1 MTSTFMKAGASSELD
16 RQLMRRALALAQAG
30 VGRTSPNPSV
40 GCVIL
45 NRDGIV
51 VGEGAT
57 APGGRPHAETLV
69 LAAAAAGARGGT
81 AYVSFEPCAHRG
93 QTPPCAEALIEAGLR
108 RVVVGCLDP
117 YPPVR
122 GRGVARLRKAGVEVT
137 LGVLEDECRRV
148 NEGFITR
155 VTRRRPF
162 VLLKLALTLDGRIA
176 TRDGDSR
183 WISSPQSREM
193 VHRWRAEYDAVMVG
207 AGSVIADNPR
217 LTCRIE
223 GGRDPMRIIVDARL
237 RSPVDARVFKQR
249 SAAATMIVTAPNK
262 LARARQRYASRQVE
276 VVAIAAQDGE
286 IQLSE
291 LMRELARRGC
301 AKVMIEGGAHLAG
314 SALRAALVD
323 RVAFFIAP
331 KIIGGGLSGIEGLEI
346 GKMGAAIKLSNLSA
360 RQIGPDWLLEA
371 ELPRRGAAG
380 S

>member
-1 MTSTFMKAGASSELD
+1 MSARPSSELD
-16 RQLMRRALALAQAG
+16 RQFMRRALALAQAG

-45 NRDGIV
+45 NRDGV
-51 VGEGAT
+51 VIAEGAT
-57 APGGRPHAETLV
+57 APGGRPHAETLA
-69 LAAAAAGARGGT
+69 LAAAGSAARGGT
-81 AYVSFEPCAHRG
+81 AYVSFEPCAHLGKTR
-93 QTPPCAEALIEAGLR
+93 PCAEALIEAGPK

-122 GRGVARLRKAGVEVT
+122 GRGVARLKKAGINVT

-193 VHRWRAEYDAVMVG
+193 VHGWRAQYDAVMVG

-217 LTCRIE
+217 LNCRIK

-237 RSPVDARVFKQR
+237 RTPADARVFKQR
-249 SAAATMIVTAPNK
+249 SAATTMLVTAPDK
-262 LARARQRYASRQVE
+262 LAKARRGYASRQVE
-276 VVAIAAQDGE
+276 VVAITAQDGE

-301 AKVMIEGGAHLAG
+301 SKVMIEGGAHLAG
-314 SALRAALVD
+314 SALRARVVD
-323 RVAFFIAP
+323 RVAFFLAP
-331 KIIGGGLSGIEGLEI
+331 KIIGGGLSAIKGLEI
-346 GKMGAAIKLSNLSA
+346 GKMRAAIKLSNLSA
-360 RQIGPDWLLEA
+360 RQIGPDWLMEA
-371 ELPRRGAAG
+371 ELPR
-380 S
+380 